1 MSFERNAPWGLV
13 NANPEEVRQVL
24 GRFFGRDEADHSD
37 VVTSQWAPNV
47 DIKEEANR
55 FVIFADVPGVDPA
68 NIDISMEKGIL
79 TLKGE
84 RAGDELEAGAKF
96 TRSERA
102 RGVFHRRFALP
113 DSADADGI
121 TARGKFGVL
130 EIVIPKKA
138 ETTPRKIAIQTAD

>member
-1 MSFERNAPWGLV
+1 MSFERTMPWGS
-13 NANPEEVRQVL
+13 AQSAPEEVRQIL
-24 GRFFGRDEADHSD
+24 GRYFGREEADHSN

-47 DIKEEANR
+47 DIKEEADR
-55 FVIFADVPGVDPA
+55 FVILADVPGVDPA
-68 NIDISMEKGIL
+68 TIDVSMEKGIL
-79 TLKGE
+79 TIKGQRE
-84 RAGDELEAGAKF
+84 VEDLQAGAKF
-96 TRSERA
+96 TRTERA